1 MSATFTK
8 MPVWHQGELF
18 IQEKLG
24 VAGHMAS
31 VGHRVV
37 RDYMPDQHR
46 EFYAQLPFLVL
57 GSVDGSGNPWATFLE
72 GSPGFIVSPTPT
84 TLDIAAH
91 SDPTDPAA
99 PGIGENMPVG
109 LLGIERHTRRRNRMN
124 GVVSPTAAGLH
135 IDVDQSF
142 GNCPRYIQLR
152 DFRQERE
159 AGQLFSGIVEMM
171 ERLDEGARALI
182 QCSDSFYVAS
192 YADRED
198 RRQVDVS
205 HRGGKSGFVRI
216 GSDGTLTIPDFDGNL
231 FFATLGNIVLNGRAG
246 LLFVDHASGDML
258 QMTGE
263 ASVVFDSPE
272 IAAFQGAERLWTF
285 EPSRIVRRKGALS
298 LRWKFRRDD
307 GWSPASLMTGDWV
320 QAADRLRA
328 AELANVWRPFKVT
341 KIVDESTT
349 IRSFHL
355 QPDDGVGLLP
365 HMAGQHLAIRSRLPG
380 TDKPVIR
387 TYTLSVA
394 PSDRYYRI
402 SVKRDGAVSRHLHTL
417 VNVGDIIEARSP
429 AGQFTIDAHETRP
442 AVLLAG
448 GVGITPL
455 LAMLRHIVYEGIRTR
470 HIRPTFLLHGVRSK
484 AERAFADELEALAE
498 TSSNAVKLIRVMSNT
513 QDAIEGPDYDV
524 AGRIDVAL
532 LTRALPFNDYDF
544 YLCGPPAFTQAL
556 YDGLRDLNVAD
567 DRIHSE
573 TFGPSSLIR
582 TRVATLDFPAT
593 AMHPATKPV
602 TVTFSA
608 SQREAR
614 WDPGSGTLLEL
625 AEAGGLEP
633 EFSCREGTCGTC
645 KVKVLRGVVTH
656 IRRPG
661 VALAEDET
669 LVCSAVPA
677 EQEYEDEA
685 RLQLAL

>member
-24 VAGHMAS
+24 VAKRMAS
-31 VGHRVV
+31 VGQRVV

-72 GSPGFIVSPTPT
+72 GAPGFIVSPTPT
-84 TLDIAAH
+84 TLDIAVRP
-91 SDPTDPAA
+91 DPSDPAA
-99 PGIGENMPVG
+99 LGVGENMPVG
-109 LLGIERHTRRRNRMN
+109 LLGIELHTRRRNRMN
-124 GVVSPTAAGLH
+124 GVVSLTAAGLH

-152 DFRQERE
+152 DFRQERK

-171 ERLDEGARALI
+171 EQLDEDARALI
-182 QCSDSFYVAS
+182 QGADSFYVAS
-192 YADRED
+192 YADREN

-205 HRGGKSGFVRI
+205 HRGGKLGFVRD
-216 GSDGTLTIPDFDGNL
+216 GPDGTLTIPDFDGNL
-231 FFATLGNIVLNGRAG
+231 FFNTLGNIVLNGRAG
-246 LLFVDHASGDML
+246 LLFVDYASGDML

-263 ASVVFDSPE
+263 ASVIFDSPE
-272 IAAFQGAERLWTF
+272 IAAFQGAERLWKF
-285 EPSRIVRRKGALS
+285 SPSKIVRRKGALG
-298 LRWKFRRDD
+298 LRWQFHRDD
-307 GWSPASLMTGDWV
+307 GWSPASLMTGDWI

-328 AELANVWRPFKVT
+328 AELATVWRPFKVT

-355 QPDDGVGLLP
+355 QPDDGAGILP
-365 HMAGQHLAIRSRLPG
+365 HIAGQHLPIRLRLPG
-380 TDKPVIR
+380 TDKPMIR
-387 TYTLSVA
+387 MYTLPVA
-394 PSDRYYRI
+394 PSDGYYRI
-402 SVKRDGAVSRHLHTL
+402 SVKRGGAVSRHLHTL

-429 AGQFTIDAHETRP
+429 AGQFAIDAHETRP

-532 LTRALPFNDYDF
+532 LTRALPFNDCDF

-556 YDGLRDLNVAD
+556 YDGLRGLNVAD
-567 DRIHSE
+567 DRINSE

-582 TRVATLDFPAT
+582 TRAATLDYPAT
-593 AMHPATKPV
+593 VMHPATKPV

-608 SQREAR
+608 SHREAR
-614 WDPGSGTLLEL
+614 WDPGSGTLLDL
-625 AEAGGLEP
+625 AEAVGLEP

-645 KVKVLRGVVTH
+645 KVKVLHGVVTH

-661 VALAEDET
+661 VALAEDEA